1 MPFPRW
7 LAGMRITADR
17 LDDRNIMVVDQGEDQ
32 TVTSSTVLVD
42 TNMIIPGE
50 AGAKYWYQAKISYS
64 ATVTP
69 DFRWAWSVPSGANVR
84 RFTISREEAA
94 AAGLNTGVGIIMR
107 TPATGTETRAGG
119 GSADGVSPPDFFHV
133 YDEGV
138 IEMGGTAGNVTLQFA
153 QFTSNANETIFRGQS
168 RLIYARVG

>member
-17 LDDRNIMVVDQGEDQ
+17 LDDRNWTVVSQGEDQ
-32 TVTSSTVLVD
+32 TVTSSITPID
-42 TNMIIPGE
+42 TNLIIPGE
-50 AGAKYWYQAKISYS
+50 IGAKYIYNAMISFS

-69 DFRWAWSVPSGANVR
+69 DLRWVWSVPSGANVR
-84 RFTISREEAA
+84 RFTIAREAA
-94 AAGLNTGVGIIMR
+94 STTGLNTGQNIIMR
-107 TPATGTETRAGG
+107 TPATTTETVAGG
-119 GSADGVSPPDFFHV
+119 GSADGASPPDFFHTL
-133 YDEGV
+133 DQGI

-168 RLIYARVG
+168 RLTYTRVE